1 MGIRPAPIA
10 PDGLEGKRLYQ
21 GQTHADV
28 LQYPVNPN
36 LLPDIYRHAIGSVRG
51 HRYRQLA
58 GFRYG
63 PAKKPGDALTNVSQ
77 GGPLIRNI

>member
-10 PDGLEGKRLYQ
+10 PEGLEGKRLFR
-21 GQTHADV
+21 GPTHAEV

-63 PAKKPGDALTNVSQ
+63 QPRNRGTLSPMFPKPS
-77 GGPLIRNI
+77 R

>member
-10 PDGLEGKRLYQ
+10 PDGLERKRLYQ

-51 HRYRQLA
+51 RRYRQFT
-58 GFRYG
+58 GFCYG
-63 PAKKPGDALTNVSQ
+63 QPRNRGTLLPMFPKPG
-77 GGPLIRNI
+77 R